1 MTENERKKNVKL
13 MRAFIA
19 YREDLI
25 IAAYNDTEGQDSKW
39 YYGMD
44 AETEAKYFEKFLSLV
59 NYNDENMV
67 IVTSEPVKS

>member
-13 MRAFIA
+13 IRAFIA

-25 IAAYNDTEGQDSKW
+25 TAAYNDTEGENSQW
-39 YYGMD
+39 CYGMD
-44 AETEAKYFEKFLSLV
+44 RETELKYFEKFLSLV

-67 IVTSEPVKS
+67 IATSELVKS

>member
-44 AETEAKYFEKFLSLV
+44 KETEVKYFEKLV
-59 NYNDENMV
+59 
-67 IVTSEPVKS
+67 

>member
-1 MTENERKKNVKL
+1 MSENERKKNVKL

-39 YYGMD
+39 FYGMS
-44 AETEAKYFEKFLSLV
+44 AETELINFERFLSLV
-59 NYNDENMV
+59 NYNDENIV
-67 IVTSEPVKS
+67 ITKRGGFQE